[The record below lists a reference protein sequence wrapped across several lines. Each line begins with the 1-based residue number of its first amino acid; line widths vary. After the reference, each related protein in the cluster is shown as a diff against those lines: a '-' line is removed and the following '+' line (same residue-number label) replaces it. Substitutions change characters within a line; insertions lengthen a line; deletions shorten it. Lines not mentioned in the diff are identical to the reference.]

1 MDITNFMTWFL
12 EQFYNLVKFV
22 LDTLDSITMFG
33 FSLLDFFLAMILI
46 PIGLNLL
53 VAIRKGADNG
63 AYEYRNVR
71 EKKKAE
77 KEAYQRDKAN
87 SVR

>member
-12 EQFYNLVKFV
+12 EQFYKLVKFA

-53 VAIRKGADNG
+53 VAIRKSADSG
-63 AYEYRNVR
+63 AYEYRNIR
-71 EKKKAE
+71 EKKRAE
-77 KEAYQRDKAN
+77 KESYQRDKSN
-87 SVR
+87 SV

>member
-22 LDTLDSITMFG
+22 LDTLDSIKMFG
-33 FSLLDFFLAMILI
+33 FSLLDFILAMILI

-53 VAIRKGADNG
+53 VAISKSADNG
-63 AYEYRNVR
+63 AYEYRAN
-71 EKKKAE
+71 KE
-77 KEAYQRDKAN
+77 KEAREN
-87 SVR
+87 VRKSKNKKS